1 MILIDS
7 ELAFARLGSCWR
19 ALRIVRPSASL
30 IACAMGSFLLG
41 TVQADDGKVRY
52 INDWKWEGQTAPL
65 LLALDEGYFADENL
79 DVTLE
84 PGTGSVDAIPKVA
97 SGEFEMGA
105 ADINSLI
112 TWRAE
117 HPDVD
122 LKAVYIIY
130 NAPPFAVIGRP
141 SLGVT
146 GPLDLEGHTLGAPV
160 NDGAFAQWPAFVRA
174 NGIIAER
181 VTIEDIGFPVR
192 EPLLADGEVDAITG
206 FSFTSMVSL
215 EAKGVPPE
223 DLSLMLMSDFGLD
236 LYGNAIIVNPEFAA
250 ERPDDVKAFL
260 RAAVRGFQ
268 QTIRNPAAAVQY
280 PLKRSPDAEEA
291 TELKRLVMA
300 IGHHIAT
307 EEVSQIGLG
316 AVVEPRLEK
325 SIAQLAEM
333 HDFADIPAAADVFD
347 DSYLPELGSRLLPNE
362 DEQPLVTPL
371 PDDPR
376 TRPLE
381 PGVLDPSASESG
393 PADAASAGAEAD
405 RSTPDD

>member
-1 MILIDS
+1 M
-7 ELAFARLGSCWR
+7 AALGAVLFS
-19 ALRIVRPSASL
+19 SS
-30 IACAMGSFLLG
+30 
-41 TVQADDGKVRY
+41 TVKAADGAIRY
-52 INDWKWEGQTAPL
+52 INDWKWEGQSAPL

-79 DVTLE
+79 DVTLD
-84 PGTGSVDAIPKVA
+84 PGTGSIDAIPKVA
-97 SGEFEMGA
+97 NGEYDLGS

-112 TWRAE
+112 TWRAANPE
-117 HPDVD
+117 VD

-146 GPLDLEGHTLGAPV
+146 GPHDLEGHVLGAPA

-181 VTIEDIGFPVR
+181 VTIEDVGFPVR
-192 EPLLADGEVDAITG
+192 EPLLADGKVDAITG

-215 EAKGVPPE
+215 EASGVPPE

-236 LYGNAIIVNPEFAA
+236 LYGNAIIVNPSFAA
-250 ERPDDVKAFL
+250 ERPEDVKAFL

-280 PLKRSPDAEEA
+280 PLKRTPDAEEA
-291 TELKRLVMA
+291 VELKRLVMA

-307 EEVSQIGLG
+307 EEVGQIGLG
-316 AVVEPRLEK
+316 DVVQPRLEK

-333 HDFADIPAAADVFD
+333 HEFAEIPTATDVFD
-347 DSYLPELGSRLLPNE
+347 DSYLPELGRRLLPSE
-362 DEQPLVTPL
+362 EAQPLVTPL
-371 PDDPR
+371 PPDPNV
-376 TRPLE
+376 RPLE
-381 PGVLDPSASESG
+381 ADVVAPEGTELA
-393 PADAASAGAEAD
+393 PAGQ
-405 RSTPDD
+405 